1 MGDLIAT
8 CTSPLSRNRTFGEN
22 LGRGLPMEQVL
33 AMTKQTAEG
42 VKSCTSILDL
52 ARKHDVAAPITE
64 HVVKVVH
71 EGMTVQELLLS
82 LLARDP
88 KHERDADV

>member
-1 MGDLIAT
+1 V
-8 CTSPLSRNRTFGEN
+8 P
-22 LGRGLPMEQVL
+22 
-33 AMTKQTAEG
+33 
-42 VKSCTSILDL
+42 
-52 ARKHDVAAPITE
+52 APITE